1 MSCPK
6 VSIVLPC
13 YNVESYINE
22 VYKSITESTYE
33 NYEIIFVND
42 GSSDRTAEK
51 IHNLQDKRVKI
62 INKENGGVSSAR
74 NAGISA
80 AVGKYILFVDPDDL
94 IDRELIAKVVN
105 KAESSEADFVLFG
118 YKRAAFDN
126 PAHFDNILPKR
137 IYEYSTTEEVIN
149 GYMPSIIGISKE
161 TISMWQ
167 QGGDLYWNKEWGAV
181 WRALYR
187 RDLIVDNNLEFDTS
201 LFLNEDAMFNC
212 HYLCCVQR
220 MVTINECLYTYRV
233 KSSGAMYS
241 SLNSARLLKS
251 KIALANAREKVCE
264 HVYTVIHKDISNWYT
279 GSLVLSIFEL
289 FIGLTN
295 NQPLISGYRQC
306 KTYIDRADVK
316 KAVSDVSVGG
326 RIKFA
331 IPLVFIKAKCSAI
344 LYFLI
349 HVMNRLGIKMS
360 I

>member
-6 VSIVLPC
+6 VSIILPC
-13 YNVESYINE
+13 YNVESYIDE
-22 VYKSITESTYE
+22 VYQSIIESIYE

-42 GSSDRTAEK
+42 GSRDKTAEK
-51 IHNLQDKRVKI
+51 VQNLHDKRIKL

-74 NAGISA
+74 NAGISVA
-80 AVGKYILFVDPDDL
+80 EGKYILFVDPDDV
-94 IDRELIAKVVN
+94 IDRELIAKAVN
-105 KAESSEADFVLFG
+105 KAESCEADFVLFG
-118 YKRAAFDN
+118 FKRQVLDK
-126 PAHFDNILPKR
+126 PSHFDNIFPKKL
-137 IYEYSTTEEVIN
+137 YEYYTTEEVIN

-212 HYLCCVQR
+212 HYMCYVKR
-220 MVTINECLYTYRV
+220 MVTINECLYIYRV
-233 KSSGAMYS
+233 KPSGAMYS
-241 SLNSARLLKS
+241 SLNSEKLLRS
-251 KIALANAREKVCE
+251 KIALANARKKVCE
-264 HVYTVIHKDISNWYT
+264 HVYAVIHKDISDWYT

-289 FIGLTN
+289 FIGLSN
-295 NQPLISGYRQC
+295 NQPLISGYQQC

-331 IPLVFIKAKCSAI
+331 IPLVFIKAKCGAI